1 MEQTTLTVEHEQ
13 AGMRLDRFLAE
24 AIDGISR
31 SRVQR
36 AIKLALVTVDGV
48 TGYKTGMKL
57 RGGQEVE
64 FTPPPV
70 EPVNALPQALPLEI
84 LHEDDDLVVV
94 NKSVGMVVHPAAG
107 HPDGTLVNALLHRF
121 PEMQAGGGVRPG
133 IVHRLDRGTSG
144 VLCVARNDR
153 AREALAGQF
162 LERTVFKGYL
172 AVTVGVPHT
181 VEGRVNSP
189 IERHPSD
196 RKRFTSLTGEGR
208 ASTTLFRTIRINEG
222 FALLAVRIL
231 TGRTHQ
237 IRVHLADQGFPVLGD
252 NLYGTRRSRALA
264 TPEAKSLLE
273 GGPLLHAGLL
283 GIRHP
288 TTHEYMYFCAPVP
301 LTFRNALSL
310 FPGAGDAAVLDP
322 LQPDFFPEVI
332 DG

>member
-1 MEQTTLTVEHEQ
+1 
-13 AGMRLDRFLAE
+13 MRLDRFLTQAT
-24 AIDGISR
+24 DGITR

-48 TGYKTGMKL
+48 TGYKTGLKL
-57 RGGQEVE
+57 RAGQEVE

-70 EPVNALPQALPLEI
+70 EPVNAVPQALPLEI
-84 LHEDDDLVVV
+84 LYEDDDLVVV

-144 VLCVARNDR
+144 VLCVARNDH
-153 AREALAGQF
+153 AREALASQF

-172 AVTVGVPHT
+172 ALTLGVPPT
-181 VEGRVNSP
+181 LEGRINSP
-189 IERHPSD
+189 IERHRND
-196 RKRFTSLTGEGR
+196 RKRFTSRTGEGR
-208 ASTTLFRTIRINEG
+208 ASTTLFRTIRSGSG
-222 FALLAVRIL
+222 FGLLAVRIL

-237 IRVHLADQGFPVLGD
+237 IRVHLADRGFPVLGD
-252 NLYGTRRSRALA
+252 NLYGARTAQAVA
-264 TPEAKSLLE
+264 TPETRSIVE
-273 GGPLLHAGLL
+273 SGPMLHAGLL

-288 TTHEYMYFCAPVP
+288 STLEPMHFCAPVP
-301 LTFRNALSL
+301 PTFSRAISL
-310 FPGAGDAAVLDP
+310 FLGADGAAVPNP
-322 LQPDFFPEVI
+322 LQPDYFPEVT